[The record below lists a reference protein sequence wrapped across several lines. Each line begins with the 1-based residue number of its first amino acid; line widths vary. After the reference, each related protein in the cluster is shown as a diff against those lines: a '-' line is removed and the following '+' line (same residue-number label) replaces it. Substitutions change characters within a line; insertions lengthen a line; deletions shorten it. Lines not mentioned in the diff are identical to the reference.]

1 MYLQEFKLRGNV
13 YDKVTG
19 IAGKYGISVKE
30 FQNSDLISSSV
41 TFNSAGQSRILL
53 SEFPGNCSS
62 LILSNIQSSFYSAG
76 LTQYIKNN
84 LDCAIEICI
93 ALKYGSLFISGTSG
107 YMRKVLIEEYGFKV
121 ILDELMNPH
130 SGSLNYFLV
139 KKFDY
144 TINEEPV
151 IEEELEEE
159 EDPDDDP
166 EEEESFLIVEDI
178 EDPDDIEM
186 HRYLDTRSS
195 T

>member
-1 MYLQEFKLRGNV
+1 MYLHEFKLGGKV

-62 LILSNIQSSFYSAG
+62 LILSSIQNNFQYTG
-76 LTQYIKNN
+76 ITQYIKNN

-139 KKFDY
+139 KKFPY
-144 TINEEPV
+144 SP
-151 IEEELEEE
+151 E
-159 EDPDDDP
+159 EDPED
-166 EEEESFLIVEDI
+166 EEDEYLEDEDLEEDT
-178 EDPDDIEM
+178 DDIGEI
-186 HRYLDTRSS
+186 T
-195 T
+195 